1 MSRTLP
7 RFSAAKRRGVVLAV
21 AAGALALGAAAPA
34 SASASQSSSASASAA
49 KGKTSQ
55 GPALCVIRADDDS
68 AKPTKPTTPGKPA
81 KPGKVVEHAKTV
93 KLTDAG
99 KAAGKKAVAVS
110 KDRSRGHDD
119 TCVVIPAFPTDPG
132 KTCKVVVIKRGA
144 GNSDSV
150 PAFPAKPGKPT
161 TPAKPAKPGKPATPA
176 KPGKPLPTKPGKPGK
191 PGKVCVIVVSNDGHR
206 ATKPSSDAKT
216 TAVEATR
223 ATRS

>member
-7 RFSAAKRRGVVLAV
+7 RASAAKRRGVVLAV

-49 KGKTSQ
+49 KGKTSH

-68 AKPTKPTTPGKPA
+68 ATPTTPTTPT
-81 KPGKVVEHAKTV
+81 KPGKVVEHAKPG
-93 KLTDAG
+93 KLTEAG
-99 KAAGKKAVAVS
+99 KVAGKKAIAVS

-119 TCVVIPAFPTDPG
+119 TCVAIPAFPTDPG
-132 KTCKVVVIKRGA
+132 KACKVVVIKRGS
-144 GNSDSV
+144 GKPDSV
-150 PAFPAKPGKPT
+150 PAFPTKPGKHTTPT
-161 TPAKPAKPGKPATPA
+161 T
-176 KPGKPLPTKPGKPGK
+176 PTKPGKPGK
-191 PGKVCVIVVSNDGHR
+191 PGKICVIVVPKDGHR

>member
-7 RFSAAKRRGVVLAV
+7 RASAAKRRGVVLAV

-49 KGKTSQ
+49 KGKTSH

-68 AKPTKPTTPGKPA
+68 ATPTTPT
-81 KPGKVVEHAKTV
+81 KPGKVVEHAKPG
-93 KLTDAG
+93 KLTEAG
-99 KAAGKKAVAVS
+99 KVAGKKAIAVS

-119 TCVVIPAFPTDPG
+119 TCVAIPAFPTDPG
-132 KTCKVVVIKRGA
+132 KACKVVVIKRGS
-144 GNSDSV
+144 GKPDSV
-150 PAFPAKPGKPT
+150 PAFPTKPGKHTTPTKPGKPT
-161 TPAKPAKPGKPATPA
+161 TPTT
-176 KPGKPLPTKPGKPGK
+176 PTKPGKPGK
-191 PGKVCVIVVSNDGHR
+191 PGKICVIVVSKDGHR